1 MTSGNPDGYPES
13 SGPPGSRD
21 VTGAVTGVLV
31 RYVRTLAG
39 DAGVLR
45 MLALSGEFRSGAM
58 LESPDTF
65 STHEQ
70 AVTLFHAGA
79 QVTGDGDIGLHV
91 GEEMLRQYRGTD
103 VDEHFR
109 SLGSP
114 SAMAAQ
120 VADSV
125 ARFTT
130 FVTSQAIDIGETYAK
145 VKVITAAGVRRH
157 LHFCEFTR
165 GLLSQVPVPFGQPP
179 AAVGEVECQ
188 ARGGR
193 FCLYELTWEK
203 APAPPSPPAPPW
215 GGVTAPGRD
224 GLRLDPETR
233 IAQLASQLRQM
244 EERLEGV
251 FSTAS
256 ELVGEEGID
265 TLLRRITS
273 RAARAVSASRYLLVV
288 RTSPDA
294 DVQLHHHGFNPAEA
308 QELASELWKEHP
320 DDDGGARLI
329 VDIQSSRRR
338 YGRLAAV
345 YPPGVRYFESE
356 RRMLALY
363 AGYAA
368 TALDVVTSLENAR
381 RSDATARALLGF
393 SGALSR
399 VSTTDDAAQ
408 LLADTVPTVIGCQ
421 HGTVMLWDPDRRELT
436 LRAVTGGAEGAE
448 VGFGMITTSD
458 TVPDGSDTV
467 PDGSDTVP
475 DGSDTVPDGR
485 MPVTVSA
492 ATPVIERMIGNR
504 TLAVIDDSTE
514 DPRIRDLLLREGTTA
529 SVVAPLFAGDEFLG
543 VVAANF
549 TDDVP
554 GSVIRGRDLH
564 ERLIGLADQAVTA
577 LQNVRLL
584 ERISHSA
591 WHDALT
597 GLPNRRLLEDR
608 VEQELVRGRRV
619 GESACLFFV
628 DLDRFKVV
636 NDTMGHAA
644 GDELIRQVGARLVDT
659 VRRQDTVARLGG
671 DEFAVL
677 LPGLSDPGAID
688 QLALRCLAAV
698 GAPYQVF
705 GRDVRTSASIGVALA
720 PEDGQ
725 SYEQLLGLADQAM
738 YRSKALGRNTFTQYS
753 AAASTHPRPPGQV
766 GELDLELALDL
777 ALERGELFVLY
788 QPYVEVAT
796 TRMVGVE
803 ALVRWRHPTLG
814 VLEPE
819 AFIPSV
825 QSSQIIVSLDA
836 WVLDQACR
844 QVRQWLDE
852 GVPPIRL
859 SVNVASLD
867 LVDPDFHDRV
877 VGALGTSALEP
888 GQLEL
893 QITER
898 VVLDDEGVAE
908 ATIDRLRRVGVLF
921 SFDGLE
927 SGAAAADRFDTMAL
941 TTLTIDRSIV
951 QVLGNDGG
959 DHNLVAAIRTAA
971 EALGLECVTGE
982 GGASRSRVLLQRG
995 LTTAQGF
1002 FFSPPLLPGDVPRM
1016 LAEGPGAADPGGG
1029 SAS

>member
-1 MTSGNPDGYPES
+1 MTSGNPDGYPAS
-13 SGPPGSRD
+13 PGGTGSRD
-21 VTGAVTGVLV
+21 VPGSVTGVLV

-45 MLALSGEFRSGAM
+45 MLALAGEFRAGAT
-58 LESPDTF
+58 LEAADTF
-65 STHEQ
+65 SSHEQ
-70 AVTLFHAGA
+70 VVTLLHAAA
-79 QVTGDGDIGLHV
+79 QVTGDGDVGLHV
-91 GEEMLRQYRGTD
+91 GEEMLRQYQGTE
-103 VDEHFR
+103 VEERFR
-109 SLGSP
+109 ALGSP
-114 SAMAAQ
+114 ASMAAQ
-120 VADSV
+120 VTESV

-130 FVTSQAIDIGETYAK
+130 FVTSQAVDVGETYAR
-145 VKVITAAGVRRH
+145 VKVTTRHGIRRH
-157 LHFCEFTR
+157 RHFCEFTR
-165 GLLSQVPVPFGQPP
+165 GLLSQVPVPFGLPP
-179 AAVGEVECQ
+179 AVVTETECQ

-193 FCLYELTWEK
+193 FCLYELAWEEVPAAPE
-203 APAPPSPPAPPW
+203 APAFPW
-215 GGVTAPGRD
+215 GGTPSTDPAD
-224 GLRLDPETR
+224 LQLDPDTR
-233 IAQLASQLRQM
+233 IAQLAGQLRQM

-256 ELVGEEGID
+256 ELLGEEGID

-294 DVQLHHHGFNPAEA
+294 DVQLHHHGFNPVEA

-320 DDDGGARLI
+320 DDDDGARLI
-329 VDIQSSRRR
+329 VDIRSSRRR

-368 TALDVVTSLENAR
+368 TALDVVTSLDDAR

-399 VSTTDDAAQ
+399 ATTTEEAAQ

-421 HGTVMLWDPDRRELT
+421 HGTVMLWDPERRQLT
-436 LRAVTGGAEGAE
+436 VRAVTGGAEGAE
-448 VGFGMITTSD
+448 VGFGRITPTGPSAARRDD
-458 TVPDGSDTV
+458 TPDPEWEPEPT
-467 PDGSDTVP
+467 PD
-475 DGSDTVPDGR
+475 R
-485 MPVTVSA
+485 ALTVSTA
-492 ATPVIERMIGNR
+492 SPVIERMIGTR
-504 TLAVIDDSTE
+504 TLAVIDGSTE

-549 TDDVP
+549 TGDLPAGV
-554 GSVIRGRDLH
+554 VRGRDLH
-564 ERLIGLADQAVTA
+564 ERLAGLADQAVTA

-619 GESACLFFV
+619 GESACLFFI
-628 DLDRFKVV
+628 DLDRFKSV

-677 LPGLSDPGAID
+677 LPGLSDASAID
-688 QLALRCLAAV
+688 QLAHRCLLAL
-698 GAPYQVF
+698 GAPYEVH
-705 GRDVRTSASIGVALA
+705 GRDVRTSASIGVAMA
-720 PEDGQ
+720 PGDGQ
-725 SYEQLLGLADQAM
+725 SYEQLLTMADEAM

-753 AAASTHPRPPGQV
+753 EAAATPASPGHV
-766 GELDLELALDL
+766 DELDLELALDL
-777 ALERGELFVLY
+777 ALDRGELFVLY
-788 QPYVEVAT
+788 QPYVELAT
-796 TRMVGVE
+796 TRVVGVE

-814 VLEPE
+814 VLEPG
-819 AFIPSV
+819 AFIPAAE
-825 QSSQIIVSLDA
+825 SSPIIVSLDT

-852 GVPPIRL
+852 GMPPIRL

-867 LVDPDFHDRV
+867 LVDPAFHDRV
-877 VGALGTSALEP
+877 VEALGASGIEP
-888 GQLEL
+888 DLLEL
-893 QITER
+893 QVTER
-898 VVLDDEGVAE
+898 VVLDTGGVAE
-908 ATIDRLRRVGVLF
+908 ANIDRLRRVGVLF
-921 SFDGLE
+921 SFDAFQ
-927 SGAAAADRFDTMAL
+927 SGRTADERFDTRPL

-951 QVLGNDGG
+951 QVLGGDGDNLG
-959 DHNLVAAIRTAA
+959 LVAAIRSAA
-971 EALGLECVTGE
+971 EELGLECLTGG
-982 GGASRSRVLLQRG
+982 GGAPRSRVLLQRG

-1016 LAEGPGAADPGGG
+1016 LAEGSGPADRGTAGA
-1029 SAS
+1029 S

>member
-1 MTSGNPDGYPES
+1 MTGGKAGGYPDS
-13 SGPPGSRD
+13 SGGTGTCD
-21 VTGAVTGVLV
+21 VPGAVTGVLV

-39 DAGVLR
+39 DAGVRR

-65 STHEQ
+65 SSHEQ
-70 AVTLFHAGA
+70 MVTLLHAGA

-91 GEEMLRQYRGTD
+91 GEEMLRQYQGTD
-103 VDEHFR
+103 VEERFR

-125 ARFTT
+125 AHFTA
-130 FVTSQAIDIGETYAK
+130 FVTSQAVDVGETYAK
-145 VKVITAAGVRRH
+145 VKVVTRPGVRRH

-193 FCLYELTWEK
+193 FCLYELIWEK
-203 APAPPSPPAPPW
+203 VPEPPQPLAFPW
-215 GGVTAPGRD
+215 GGTPTPDPD
-224 GLRLDPETR
+224 GLQLDPETR

-273 RAARAVSASRYLLVV
+273 RAAQAVSASRYLLVV

-308 QELASELWKEHP
+308 QELASELWREHP
-320 DDDGGARLI
+320 DDDDGARLI

-399 VSTTDDAAQ
+399 VTTTDDAAQ

-421 HGTVMLWDPDRRELT
+421 HGTVMLWDPDRRQLT
-436 LRAVTGGAEGAE
+436 VRAVTGGTEGAG
-448 VGFGMITTSD
+448 VGFERITTTD
-458 TVPDGSDTV
+458 PATADGGPVPDTAGSGADRG
-467 PDGSDTVP
+467 PP
-475 DGSDTVPDGR
+475 L
-485 MPVTVSA
+485 TVSA
-492 ATPVIERMIGNR
+492 AAPVVERMIGNR
-504 TLAVIDDSTE
+504 ALAVIDDATE
-514 DPRIRDLLLREGTTA
+514 DPSIRDLLLREGTTA

-549 TDDVP
+549 TDEVL

-564 ERLIGLADQAVTA
+564 ERLTGLADQAVTA

-584 ERISHSA
+584 EQISHSA

-698 GAPYQVF
+698 GAPFQVF

-725 SYEQLLGLADQAM
+725 SCEQLLGMADQAM
-738 YRSKALGRNTFTQYS
+738 YRSKALGRNTFTQY
-753 AAASTHPRPPGQV
+753 AAPTGPPGAPGHV
-766 GELDLELALDL
+766 GDLDLELALDL

-819 AFIPSV
+819 SFIPSAE
-825 QSSQIIVSLDA
+825 SSQIIVSLDT
-836 WVLDQACR
+836 WVLEQACR

-867 LVDPDFHDRV
+867 LVDPGFHERV
-877 VGALGTSALEP
+877 VNALETSGVEP

-908 ATIDRLRRVGVLF
+908 ANIDGLRRVGVLF
-921 SFDGLE
+921 SFDAFGR
-927 SGAAAADRFDTMAL
+927 GNADDDRFDTLNL
-941 TTLTIDRSIV
+941 TTMTIDRSII
-951 QVLGNDGG
+951 QVLGGDRG
-959 DHNLVAAIRTAA
+959 DHDLVAAIRTVA
-971 EALGLECVTGE
+971 EALGLECVTAE
-982 GGASRSRVLLQRG
+982 GGAARTRVLLQRG

-1016 LAEGPGAADPGGG
+1016 LAEGPGPADPGGPT
-1029 SAS
+1029 AS